1 MSAQT
6 TLDEIWLDETGK
18 DKNFYGGLIQL
29 AVALYHLTNEN
40 PKGAKKTFDAAKKM
54 LEGYETVHHGLS
66 LQKLIASLDTL
77 FKDQVKYDDLHHDY
91 KTVLPKI
98 EFKE

>member
-6 TLDEIWLDETGK
+6 TLDEIWLDESGAE
-18 DKNFYGGLIQL
+18 KNFYGGLIQL

-40 PKGAKKTFDAAKKM
+40 PKGAKKIYEAAKSM
-54 LEGYETVHHGLS
+54 LNSYGNIHQGLS
-66 LQKLIASLDTL
+66 LQKLILSMDAL
-77 FKDQVKYDDLHHDY
+77 FDQHVKYDDMHADY
-91 KTVLPKI
+91 KTILPKI